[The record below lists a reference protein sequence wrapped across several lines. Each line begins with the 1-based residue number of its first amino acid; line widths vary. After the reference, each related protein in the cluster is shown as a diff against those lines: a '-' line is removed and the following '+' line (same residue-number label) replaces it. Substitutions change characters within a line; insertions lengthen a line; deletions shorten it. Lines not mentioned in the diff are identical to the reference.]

1 MAQPFPNHP
10 NLSGGFAPIQMECD
24 VHNLVVVGDVPQEL
38 HGSFY
43 RNGPN
48 PQFAPRGSYHWFAGD
63 GMVHAFHI
71 ENGCV
76 SYRNRWV
83 RTQKW
88 QLERQAG
95 RALFD
100 PFNPM
105 DQDPSVIGLETDG
118 VANTNIIWHG
128 GKLLAL
134 EEGHAPFEL
143 DPISLASVGSH
154 DYAGKLQGPMTA
166 HPKID
171 HETGEMLFFGYNA
184 NGGISEH
191 MTFNVVDENG
201 QLLRSESFT
210 APYAAMVHDFMVTKD
225 YVLFPIM
232 PLTGSLERAMAGGPA
247 YAWEPEKATH
257 IGVMPRQ
264 GSVADIRWFIGDP
277 CYVFHPMNAHSDG
290 SKIICDVCEYPQ
302 APLFPLADGSPGDP
316 KQALAKLV
324 RWTFDLDGSTDDFS
338 REQLHDVVC
347 EFPRLDERRTG
358 LSYRYG
364 YFSADSKPAAKVGG
378 FNQIARV
385 DQQTGS
391 IESYD
396 VGTGCAVSEPIF
408 VPKSESAAEGD
419 GYVLAYV
426 FDANR
431 QASSLLILDAQ
442 NVGAGPL
449 ATAYLDHRIPFGFHG
464 NWRQAQ

>member
-1 MAQPFPNHP
+1 MALPFPNHP
-10 NLSGGFAPIQMECD
+10 NLRGGFAPIQMECE
-24 VHNLVVVGDVPQEL
+24 VHDLVVVGDVPNDL
-38 HGSFY
+38 NGSFY

-48 PQFAPRGSYHWFAGD
+48 PQFAPRGFYHWFAGD

-71 ENGCV
+71 EDGRV
-76 SYRNRWV
+76 SYKNRWA

-88 QLERQAG
+88 LLERDAG
-95 RALFD
+95 RALFNPFD
-100 PFNPM
+100 PVQ
-105 DQDPSVIGLETDG
+105 QDPSVAGLETDG

-143 DPISLASVGSH
+143 DPLSLESLGAY
-154 DYAGKLQGPMTA
+154 DYGGKLKGPMTA

-171 HETGEMLFFGYNA
+171 HTTGEMLFFGYNA
-184 NGGISEH
+184 DGSISAH
-191 MTFNVVDENG
+191 MTFNVVDEDG
-201 QLLRSESFT
+201 RLVRSEYFQ
-210 APYAAMVHDFMVTKD
+210 APYAAMVHDFMITED

-232 PLTGSLERAMAGGPA
+232 PLTGSLQRAFSGGPV
-247 YAWEPEKATH
+247 YAWEPEKATY
-257 IGVMPRQ
+257 IGVMPRR

-277 CYVFHPMNAHSDG
+277 CYVFHPMNAHNHG
-290 SKIICDVCEYPQ
+290 NKIICDVCEYPQ

-316 KQALAKLV
+316 KQALSNLV
-324 RWTFDLDGSTDDFS
+324 RWTFDLEAATDDFS
-338 REQLHDVVC
+338 REQLHDLVC

-364 YFSADSKPAAKVGG
+364 YFAADSKPVNRVGG
-378 FNQIARV
+378 FNQIACV
-385 DQQTGS
+385 DHRTGS
-391 IESYD
+391 VATYD
-396 VGTGCAVSEPIF
+396 VGAGRAVSEPIF
-408 VPKSESAAEGD
+408 VPKSESAAEGE

-431 QASSLLILDAQ
+431 RASDLVILDAQ
-442 NVGAGPL
+442 NISAGPL
-449 ATAYLDHRIPFGFHG
+449 ANAYLDHRVPFGFHG

>member
-1 MAQPFPNHP
+1 MAQPFPKHP
-10 NLSGGFAPIQMECD
+10 NLTGGFAPIQMECD
-24 VHNLVVVGDVPQEL
+24 VRDVVVVGEL
-38 HGSFY
+38 PLDLNGSFY

-48 PQFAPRGSYHWFAGD
+48 PQFAPRGFYHWFAGD

-71 ENGCV
+71 EDGRV

-83 RTQKW
+83 QTQQW
-88 QLERQAG
+88 LLEREAG
-95 RALFD
+95 RALFSI
-100 PFNPM
+100 FNPM
-105 DQDPSVIGLETDG
+105 EQDPSVAGLKTDG

-143 DPISLASVGSH
+143 DPISLESRGAH

-184 NGGISEH
+184 DGGISSQ
-191 MTFNVVDENG
+191 MTFNVVNRDG
-201 QLLRSESFT
+201 VLTSSEGFK

-232 PLTGSLERAMAGGPA
+232 PLTGSMDRAFAGGPV
-247 YAWEPEKATH
+247 YAWEPEKGTH
-257 IGVMPRQ
+257 IGIMPRN
-264 GSVADIRWFIGDP
+264 GSVADMRWFVGDP
-277 CYVFHPMNAHSDG
+277 SYVFHPMNAYNDG
-290 SKIICDVCEYPQ
+290 AKIICDVCEYPQ
-302 APLFPLADGSPGDP
+302 APLFPMVDGSPGDP
-316 KQALAKLV
+316 KQALARLV
-324 RWTFDLDGSTDDFS
+324 RWTFDLSDATDDYR
-338 REQLHDVVC
+338 RERLHDVVC

-364 YFSADSKPAAKVGG
+364 YFAADSKPDAKVGG
-378 FNQIARV
+378 FNQVARI
-385 DQQTGS
+385 DHQSGE
-391 IESYD
+391 IEVFD
-396 VGTGCAVSEPIF
+396 VGPGCAVSEPIF
-408 VPKSESAAEGD
+408 VPKSEAAAEGE

-426 FDANR
+426 YDANR
-431 QASSLLILDAQ
+431 QASHLIVLDGQ
-442 NVGAGPL
+442 NVSSGPL

-464 NWRQAQ
+464 NWRNAH